1 MKNNNLKYLQKI
13 FIILLIFFVLR
24 LIMAFSIILN
34 NDEQNDTNN
43 KTATVT
49 LSIKNNTN
57 KDIDSLYIS
66 SNYKDS
72 KKKIDIIKSSKEVT
86 NKFKLSYL
94 DEGSALLYYT
104 DSNNIEYKKIIV
116 GYLTPTNKISIDINK
131 ASTEGFEITVTN
143 L

>member
-1 MKNNNLKYLQKI
+1 MNNNLKYLQKI

-24 LIMAFSIILN
+24 LIMAFGIILN
-34 NDEQNDTNN
+34 IDEQNNTNN
-43 KTATVT
+43 KTAAVT

-72 KKKIDIIKSSKEVT
+72 KKKINIIKNSKEIT
-86 NKFKLSYL
+86 NEFKLSYL

-116 GYLTPTNKISIDINK
+116 GYLMPTNKISIDINK
-131 ASTEGFEITVTN
+131 ASIEGFEITVTN